1 MTSSIQV
8 LGIIYKENKI
18 SWSNSQLKSYE
29 EQIKRRYD
37 FLSKQ
42 QRLEKSVIFNV
53 GAILPYST
61 TAHFWFCY
69 ISSA

>member
-1 MTSSIQV
+1 MKSK
-8 LGIIYKENKI
+8 LKEDN
-18 SWSNSQLKSYE
+18 
-29 EQIKRRYD
+29 D